1 MPSDEIQ
8 FPISGEY
15 LEKKQQV
22 HTIVMAERDVR
33 VTDRMSFTR
42 AHTKKKRNKK
52 MKKKRN
58 KLNSCAAVT
67 VFLRLGG

>member
-1 MPSDEIQ
+1 
-8 FPISGEY
+8 
-15 LEKKQQV
+15 
-22 HTIVMAERDVR
+22 MAERDVR